1 MLVQLA
7 PIELV
12 MRNHA
17 AFYVCMAFRR
27 RLRYGCCHWCLLSLL
42 HELLELCSCQFAGLL
57 WVGTLLGRSLLWAW
71 QRHRHVVVCT
81 KLI

>member
-1 MLVQLA
+1 
-7 PIELV
+7 
-12 MRNHA
+12 
-17 AFYVCMAFRR
+17 
-27 RLRYGCCHWCLLSLL
+27 
-42 HELLELCSCQFAGLL
+42 LCSCQFAGLL